1 MKAKL
6 LTVVATTIF
15 AVTSFISTPVA
26 ANEQQLAQSI
36 CSYVAADNKNNLR
49 KTLSDNR
56 LRLRNVYDGI
66 VCDGLP
72 LVRHAIKNNAADT
85 ADFIIKQL
93 PGSQVAAS
101 GDLEWAQTNG
111 FAASPVIEALKARIA
126 S

>member
-6 LTVVATTIF
+6 FTLATVIAAT
-15 AVTSFISTPVA
+15 ASISAPAA
-26 ANEQQLAQSI
+26 ANEQLALSI
-36 CSYVAADNKNNLR
+36 CSYVAADSKNNLR
-49 KTLSDNR
+49 KTLADNR

-72 LVRHAIKNNAADT
+72 LVRHAIKHNAAD
-85 ADFIIKQL
+85 AAGFIISQL

-101 GDLEWAQTNG
+101 GDIEWANSNG
-111 FAASPVIEALKARIA
+111 FGASPIINAIKERSA

>member
-1 MKAKL
+1 MKATI
-6 LTVVATTIF
+6 LTLATVI
-15 AVTSFISTPVA
+15 AATSFFSTPVQA
-26 ANEQQLAQSI
+26 DEQLALSI

-72 LVRHAIKNNAADT
+72 LVRHAIKHNAAD
-85 ADFIIKQL
+85 AGSFIISQL

-101 GDLEWAQTNG
+101 GDIEWATSNG
-111 FAASPVIEALKARIA
+111 FASSPIINAIKERSAS
-126 S
+126 

>member
-6 LTVVATTIF
+6 LTVATIF

-26 ANEQQLAQSI
+26 ANEQLAQSI

-66 VCDGLP
+66 VCDGLT

-101 GDLEWAQTNG
+101 GDVEWAQSNG
-111 FAASPVIEALKARIA
+111 FGSSAIIDAIKERSAS
-126 S
+126 

>member
-6 LTVVATTIF
+6 FTLA
-15 AVTSFISTPVA
+15 AVIASTSFISAPVA
-26 ANEQQLAQSI
+26 ADDQLAMSI

-49 KTLSDNR
+49 KALSDNR

-72 LVRHAIKNNAADT
+72 LVRHAIKHNAAD
-85 ADFIIKQL
+85 AASFIISQL

-101 GDLEWAQTNG
+101 GDIEWANSNG
-111 FAASPVIEALKARIA
+111 FASSPIINAIKERSAS
-126 S
+126 

>member
-6 LTVVATTIF
+6 ISLATVIA
-15 AVTSFISTPVA
+15 ATSFISTPVA
-26 ANEQQLAQSI
+26 ADDQLAQSI
-36 CSYVAADNKNNLR
+36 CSYVAADSKNNLR

-56 LRLRNVYDGI
+56 LRLRNVYDGV

-72 LVRHAIKNNAADT
+72 LIRHAIKHNAADT
-85 ADFIIKQL
+85 AGFIISQL

-101 GDLEWAQTNG
+101 GDAEWAASNG
-111 FAASPVIEALKARIA
+111 FGASPIINAIKERSA

>member
-6 LTVVATTIF
+6 LSLVTVIAT
-15 AVTSFISTPVA
+15 TSFISAPVVA
-26 ANEQQLAQSI
+26 DDQLALSI

-72 LVRHAIKNNAADT
+72 LVRHAIKHNAAD
-85 ADFIIKQL
+85 AAGFIISQL

-101 GDLEWAQTNG
+101 GDVEWANSNG
-111 FAASPVIEALKARIA
+111 FGSSAIINAIKERSAS
-126 S
+126 

>member
-1 MKAKL
+1 MKAKFITL
-6 LTVVATTIF
+6 ATVIA
-15 AVTSFISTPVA
+15 ATSFISAPAA
-26 ANEQQLAQSI
+26 ANDQLAQSI
-36 CSYVAADNKNNLR
+36 CSYVAADSKNNLR

-72 LVRHAIKNNAADT
+72 LVRHAIKHNAAD
-85 ADFIIKQL
+85 AAGFIISQL

-101 GDLEWAQTNG
+101 GDIEWATSNG
-111 FAASPVIEALKARIA
+111 FGTSPIIAAIKERSA

>member
-6 LTVVATTIF
+6 FTLAAVIAT
-15 AVTSFISTPVA
+15 TSFISAPVA
-26 ANEQQLAQSI
+26 ADDQLAMSI

-49 KTLSDNR
+49 KALSDNR

-72 LVRHAIKNNAADT
+72 LVRHAIKHNAAD
-85 ADFIIKQL
+85 AAGFIISQL

-101 GDLEWAQTNG
+101 GDIEWANSNG
-111 FAASPVIEALKARIA
+111 FGASPIINAIKERSA

>member
-6 LTVVATTIF
+6 FTLATVIA
-15 AVTSFISTPVA
+15 ATSFISAPA
-26 ANEQQLAQSI
+26 AADEQLALSI

-72 LVRHAIKNNAADT
+72 LVRHAIKHNAADT
-85 ADFIIKQL
+85 GSFIISQL

-101 GDLEWAQTNG
+101 GDIEWATSNG
-111 FAASPVIEALKARIA
+111 FAASPIINAIKERSA

>member
-6 LTVVATTIF
+6 ITLATVIA
-15 AVTSFISTPVA
+15 ATSFISAPAVA
-26 ANEQQLAQSI
+26 NDQLAQSI
-36 CSYVAADNKNNLR
+36 CSYVAADSKNNLR

-72 LVRHAIKNNAADT
+72 LVRHAIKHNAAD
-85 ADFIIKQL
+85 AAGFIISQL

-101 GDLEWAQTNG
+101 GDIEWANSNG
-111 FAASPVIEALKARIA
+111 FASSPIIAAIKERSAS
-126 S
+126 

>member
-6 LTVVATTIF
+6 ITLATVIA
-15 AVTSFISTPVA
+15 ATSFISAPAA
-26 ANEQQLAQSI
+26 ANDQLALSI
-36 CSYVAADNKNNLR
+36 CSYVAADSKNNLR

-72 LVRHAIKNNAADT
+72 LVRHAIKHNAAD
-85 ADFIIKQL
+85 AAGFIISQL

-101 GDLEWAQTNG
+101 GDVEWANSNG
-111 FAASPVIEALKARIA
+111 FGTSPIIAAIKERSA